1 MRMCSFPEE
10 IMQLLKFEL
19 GKPPTW
25 VITHNVCAIYKIQI
39 SRKSNCSLY
48 FFQRREV
55 C

>member
-1 MRMCSFPEE
+1 ML
-10 IMQLLKFEL
+10 ILKFEF
-19 GKPPTW
+19 GKPPIW
-25 VITHNVCAIYKIQI
+25 VIARNVCAIYKIQI